1 MPTDLTITSDE
12 RRYLRE
18 LARKQREYAAL
29 PIMAERTALWYR
41 HNALQGERPVVVM
54 EMGTFE
60 RDMLPDPRCTSPAA
74 IEIERSLL
82 RPIISH
88 EEVDDDKVVPDH
100 FSVNWRIHIDEFGI
114 EIPTDRAEDAQGRA
128 IAYHWQH
135 PIKTLKQ
142 DFGKLKPATF
152 SVDREGT
159 LAWKAF
165 AEEVLGDILPV
176 VIKNNSLAWHAALCA
191 KVVRLMSLEQMMYAM
206 VDEPDELRALMAYL
220 RDNLLAYA
228 KWQEQ
233 EGLLVLNNGNDYAG
247 AGSYGFTT
255 ELPTE
260 QYAQTGRVTTHDQWL
275 NINSQETVSVSPRMY
290 GRFIFPYYR
299 DLCEPFGLVY
309 YGCCEPVHDIWKDYV
324 SQYPHLRKVSISAW
338 CNEEFMGEAL
348 RGSRVIYSRKPSPN
362 FVGVGTTFDAEGF
375 RAHIEKTLRAAR
387 GCRAEIIFRDIYT
400 VSGDRTKPGQAVR
413 ITREAIDA
421 LW

>member
-1 MPTDLTITSDE
+1 MPNDFTITSDE

-18 LARKQREYAAL
+18 LARKQAEYAAL
-29 PIMAERTALWYR
+29 PVMAERTALWYR
-41 HNALQGERPVVVM
+41 HNALRGERPVVVM

-60 RDMLPDPRCTSPAA
+60 RDMLPDPKCTSLAA

-88 EEVDDDKVVPDH
+88 EEIDDDKVVPDH
-100 FSVNWRIHIDEFGI
+100 FTVFWRIHIDEFGI
-114 EIPTDRAEDAQGRA
+114 EIPIDHAEDAQGRA

-159 LAWKAF
+159 LAWKTF
-165 AEEVLGDILPV
+165 TEEVLGDILPV

-206 VDEPDELRALMAYL
+206 VDEPDELRTLMAYL

-228 KWQEQ
+228 RWQER

-260 QYAQTGRVTTHDQWL
+260 QTGRVTTHDLWL
-275 NINSQETVSVSPRMY
+275 NINSQETVSISPRMY
-290 GRFIFPYYR
+290 GQFVFPYYR

-309 YGCCEPVHDIWKDYV
+309 YGCCEPVHDIWKDSV
-324 SQYPHLRKVSISAW
+324 SKLPHLRKVSISAW
-338 CNEEFMGEAL
+338 CHEEFMGEAL

-387 GCRAEIIFRDIYT
+387 GCEAEIIFRDIYT

-413 ITREAIDA
+413 ITREAIEA

>member
-1 MPTDLTITSDE
+1 MPFEPSIAPEE

-18 LARKQREYAAL
+18 LAKKQRAYAAL
-29 PIMAERTALWYR
+29 PIMAERTALWHR
-41 HNALQGERPVVVM
+41 HNALRGERPVIVM

-60 RDMLPDPRCTSPAA
+60 RDMLPVPKCVSPAA

-88 EEVDDDKVVPDH
+88 EEIDDDKVVPDH
-100 FSVNWRIHIDEFGI
+100 FAIFWRIHIDEFGI
-114 EIPTDRAEDAQGRA
+114 EIATDRAEDTQGRT
-128 IAYHWQH
+128 IGYHWQH
-135 PIKTLKQ
+135 PIKTLQQ
-142 DFGKLKPATF
+142 DFAKLKPATF

-176 VIKNNSLAWHAALCA
+176 VIKNSSLGWHAALCA

-206 VDEPDELRALMAYL
+206 VDEPDAFQALMGYL

-228 KWQEQ
+228 KWQER

-260 QYAQTGRVTTHDQWL
+260 QYTQTGKVMTRDLWL
-275 NINSQETVSVSPRMY
+275 NINSQETVSISPRMY
-290 GRFIFPYYR
+290 GRFVFPYYCE
-299 DLCEPFGLVY
+299 LCEPFGLVY

-324 SQYPHLRKVSISAW
+324 SKLPHLRKVSISAW
-338 CNEEFMGEAL
+338 CNEAFMGEAL
-348 RGSRVIYSRKPSPN
+348 RGSPVIYSRKPSPN
-362 FVGVGTTFDAEGF
+362 FVGVGSTFDAEGF
-375 RAHIEKTLRAAR
+375 RRHIEKTLRAAQ
-387 GCRAEIIFRDIYT
+387 GCKAEIIFRDIYT
-400 VSGDRTKPGQAVR
+400 VSGDRTKPGQAVK

>member
-1 MPTDLTITSDE
+1 MPNDLTITSDE

-18 LARKQREYAAL
+18 LARKQAEYAAL
-29 PIMAERTALWYR
+29 PVMAERTALWRR

-60 RDMLPDPRCTSPAA
+60 RDMLPEPKCTSSAA

-88 EEVDDDKVVPDH
+88 EEIDDDKVVPDH
-100 FSVNWRIHIDEFGI
+100 FSVNWRISLDEFGI

-176 VIKNNSLAWHAALCA
+176 VIKNHSLAWHAALCA

-206 VDEPDELRALMAYL
+206 VDEPDELQALMGYL

-228 KWQEQ
+228 KWQER
-233 EGLLVLNNGNDYAG
+233 EGLLTLNNGNDYAG

-260 QYAQTGRVTTHDQWL
+260 EYRQTGQVTTHDLWL
-275 NINSQETVSVSPRMY
+275 NINSQETVSISPRMY
-290 GRFIFPYYR
+290 GRFVFPYYR

-324 SQYPHLRKVSISAW
+324 SKLPHLRKVSISAW

-348 RGSRVIYSRKPSPN
+348 RGSQVIYSRKPSPN

-387 GCRAEIIFRDIYT
+387 GCEAEIIFRDIYT

>member
-1 MPTDLTITSDE
+1 MPTDFTITSDE

-18 LARKQREYAAL
+18 LARKQAEYAVL

-60 RDMLPDPRCTSPAA
+60 RDMLPDPKCTSPAA

-88 EEVDDDKVVPDH
+88 EEIDDDKVVPDH
-100 FSVNWRIHIDEFGI
+100 FSVNWRISLDEFGI
-114 EIPTDRAEDAQGRA
+114 EIPTDRAEDAQGRE

-152 SVDREGT
+152 RVDREGT

-165 AEEVLGDILPV
+165 AEEVLGDILPA

-191 KVVRLMSLEQMMYAM
+191 KVVRLMSQEQMMYAM
-206 VDEPDELRALMAYL
+206 VDEPDELQTLMAYL

-228 KWQEQ
+228 NWQEQ
-233 EGLLVLNNGNDYAG
+233 EGLLVLNNGNDYTG

-260 QYAQTGRVTTHDQWL
+260 GHKQTGQVTTHDLWL
-275 NINSQETVSVSPRMY
+275 NINSQETVSISPRMY
-290 GRFIFPYYR
+290 GRFVFPYYR

-324 SQYPHLRKVSISAW
+324 SKLPHLRKVSISAW

-348 RGSRVIYSRKPSPN
+348 RGSQVIYSRKPSPN

-387 GCRAEIIFRDIYT
+387 GCEAEIIFRDIYT

>member
-1 MPTDLTITSDE
+1 MPVELTITPDE

-18 LARKQREYAAL
+18 LARKQAEYAAL

-60 RDMLPDPRCTSPAA
+60 RDMLPDPKCTSPAA
-74 IEIERSLL
+74 IEIEHRLL

-88 EEVDDDKVVPDH
+88 EEIDDDKVVPDH

-114 EIPTDRAEDAQGRA
+114 EIPTDRAEDAQGRE

-135 PIKTLKQ
+135 PIKTLKR

-165 AEEVLGDILPV
+165 AEEVLGDILPA

-228 KWQEQ
+228 EWQEQ
-233 EGLLVLNNGNDYAG
+233 EDLLVLNNGNDYTG

-255 ELPTE
+255 ELSTK
-260 QYAQTGRVTTHDQWL
+260 QYEQTGQVTTHDLWL
-275 NINSQETVSVSPRMY
+275 NINSQETVSISPRMY
-290 GRFIFPYYR
+290 GRFVLPYYR
-299 DLCEPFGLVY
+299 DICEHFGLVY

-324 SQYPHLRKVSISAW
+324 SELPHLRKVSISAW

-348 RGSRVIYSRKPSPN
+348 ASGRVIYSRKPSPN
-362 FVGVGTTFDAEGF
+362 FVGVGTTFDAKGF

-387 GCRAEIIFRDIYT
+387 GCHTEIIFRDIYT
-400 VSGDRTKPGQAVR
+400 VSGDRTKPEQAVR